1 MRVDIRNGTDTPPGN
16 HKIFLQNGR
25 PAAQAPDSVPNGL
38 FLFSF
43 RRGAAGNACGTCPGR
58 TRTAVVRAVT
68 PPRWAPRR
76 DPCGPDG
83 SRRHLSALLGN
94 PRHSPAAA
102 VTFWQA
108 RAPSVVAVD
117 IDAQLAAA
125 FYPDPPD
132 RVPPYDRDL
141 ASRLREMGRRTGCY
155 RDFYRSPAWRRLR
168 AEVLASMHGESLVE
182 LAASPARFV
191 RADTVHH
198 VLRVSRWPGYALHPW
213 ALDEEGRV
221 VRNLIPLSH
230 AAHDA
235 VHGRAFGGAV
245 RNTPL
250 TEEWW

>member
-1 MRVDIRNGTDTPPGN
+1 M
-16 HKIFLQNGR
+16 
-25 PAAQAPDSVPNGL
+25 
-38 FLFSF
+38 
-43 RRGAAGNACGTCPGR
+43 
-58 TRTAVVRAVT
+58 
-68 PPRWAPRR
+68 
-76 DPCGPDG
+76 
-83 SRRHLSALLGN
+83 
-94 PRHSPAAA
+94 
-102 VTFWQA
+102 
-108 RAPSVVAVD
+108 VAVD

-235 VHGRAFGGAV
+235 VHGRVFGGAV